1 MARAEKS
8 VQSRKRME
16 QVQSSN
22 SKSNSNWLMV
32 GVLAAIGLVVL
43 LVGFMVYRGVSN
55 FVAKWQITDLPGMVV
70 SGETEGNQRR
80 VRLACKSRE
89 ACRKIRSQRP
99 PNLTPVSAHKRGTGP
114 AG

>member
-70 SGETEGNQRR
+70 SGETQGEPGAGAPGVQEPGS
-80 VRLACKSRE
+80 VPE
-89 ACRKIRSQRP
+89 DPGRSGP
-99 PNLTPVSAHKRGTGP
+99 PT
-114 AG
+114 